1 MFHLLLLIMFHR
13 RENLDRPKISAKSFK
28 LVHLQIKG
36 ETTDEKDKKIGVGKI
51 SRYQKKI
58 AYIIEWALEQQTE
71 PLNMRQTFVSKLN
84 DYSSIIF
91 VGIHK
96 LFSYSFI
103 FGKQVKDTDELRR
116 TTQNSID
123 GCNDYVISLA
133 LRNLPPA
140 SVKPACTPG
149 FRKVCGSCVACVG
162 KSLANPWEKGIPTNV
177 SHDHS

>member
-1 MFHLLLLIMFHR
+1 MI
-13 RENLDRPKISAKSFK
+13 I
-28 LVHLQIKG
+28 
-36 ETTDEKDKKIGVGKI
+36 
-51 SRYQKKI
+51 YQFGFQLRI
-58 AYIIEWALEQQTE
+58 Y
-71 PLNMRQTFVSKLN
+71 
-84 DYSSIIF
+84 
-91 VGIHK
+91 K
-96 LFSYSFI
+96 LFIYSFV
-103 FGKQVKDTDELRR
+103 FEKQVKDTDELRR

-177 SHDHS
+177 SHDH